1 MHDRGLDHELLMTSI
16 VGKAFLL
23 FLFSTSLNMAGQNSQ
38 LSSSE
43 SPQELPKT
51 SMHLKVDHAGICSYQ
66 LEPMQQAF
74 AGIGLQAQYGGAHAT
89 GGTHNALLGFDDG
102 SYIELI
108 AAQHPET
115 MTGEDAEQWTSL
127 KPDLARACFW
137 AVDVDDIGNS
147 VKQLREAG
155 LKISDPKDGSRK
167 KPDGT
172 VLQWQTAVV
181 NEGANGNILP
191 FFIQDKT
198 PRSARIQ
205 PSASVKGSELRGI
218 EIVVIGVKSLKE
230 SIELYRRAFNL
241 PEPAPGENS
250 ELGAKTA
257 YFSGTPVILA
267 QPLEKNSWLTAYLA
281 KFGEGPIGFL
291 LRTSDFARSK
301 QRFALSGETAWYGR
315 KLAWIDGLKLH
326 GARLGVIE

>member
-1 MHDRGLDHELLMTSI
+1 MHDGGLDNELLMTLT
-16 VGKAFLL
+16 VGKSFLL
-23 FLFSTSLNMAGQNSQ
+23 FCLSATLSLVAQTSKPPSA
-38 LSSSE
+38 E
-43 SPQELPKT
+43 SAEEHPKN

-66 LEPMQQAF
+66 LEPIQQAF
-74 AGIGLQAQYGGAHAT
+74 ADLGLKTEYGGAHAT

-127 KPDLARACFW
+127 KPDMARACFW
-137 AVDVDDIGNS
+137 AVDVDDIASS
-147 VKQLREAG
+147 VKQLRHAG

-172 VLQWQTAVV
+172 VLQWQTAAV
-181 NEGANGNILP
+181 NEGSIGNILP

-205 PSASVKGSELRGI
+205 PSGSVKGTELRGI
-218 EIVVIGVKSLKE
+218 QMVVIGVNSLKE
-230 SIELYRRAFNL
+230 TIELYRGAFNL
-241 PEPAPGENS
+241 PEPEIAES
-250 ELGAKTA
+250 TELGARTA

-267 QPLEKNSWLTAYLA
+267 QALDKNSWLNAYMA
-281 KFGEGPIGFL
+281 KFGQGPIAL
-291 LRTSDFARSK
+291 LLGTRDFARSK
-301 QRFALSGETAWYGR
+301 QRFSLSAETVWYGH
-315 KLAWIDGLKLH
+315 KLSWIDRVKLH
-326 GARLGVIE
+326 GARVGVLE